1 MYRWAEKYDRAARPN
16 RTWYLLERE
25 HGATA
30 MPRWRAPVPRWSAAR
45 GGRVR
50 VKVLLMTIGTIFA
63 SLIFGSLFPL
73 GEGSKAPEVL
83 EHFSESSETGARE
96 TEV

>member
-1 MYRWAEKYDRAARPN
+1 
-16 RTWYLLERE
+16 
-25 HGATA
+25 
-30 MPRWRAPVPRWSAAR
+30 
-45 GGRVR
+45 
-50 VKVLLMTIGTIFA
+50 MTIGTIFA

-73 GEGSKAPEVL
+73 AEGSKAPEVL